1 MENFFQEFLRNFI
14 SKFLF
19 IRLLDIKIMIFIKR
33 HINLLIVVIQ
43 IFYRI
48 QAYSIDSKI
57 SIIEVSEFFCS
68 RNTWFWFFRFFA
80 PWLRLFLRFWFFN
93 VKFRRWKRGPL
104 YRLLGKLRNLRH
116 LWTAWQGSWRWTYY
130 KEFGTFKERKI
141 EKERI
146 TPTLSDGTRDC

>member
-1 MENFFQEFLRNFI
+1 MALLVQGNSILSLNLSIDFLKASLGNRQNVLMKNFFQEFLRNFI

-93 VKFRRWKRGPL
+93 VKYKYLSFSK
-104 YRLLGKLRNLRH
+104 LLDITRH
-116 LWTAWQGSWRWTYY
+116 RQ
-130 KEFGTFKERKI
+130 FCDTFF
-141 EKERI
+141 
-146 TPTLSDGTRDC
+146 SF